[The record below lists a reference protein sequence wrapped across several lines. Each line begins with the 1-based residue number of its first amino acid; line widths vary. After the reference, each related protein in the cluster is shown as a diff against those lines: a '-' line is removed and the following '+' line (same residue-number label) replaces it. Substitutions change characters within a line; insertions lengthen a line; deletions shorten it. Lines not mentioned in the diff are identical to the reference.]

1 MIGNEC
7 MLGQVASFM
16 EALALSYDEVV
27 HKIPYRNLLV
37 MQKDK
42 IHPCTGVK
50 ITKTSGKEM
59 AARRRQNKRESDK

>member
-7 MLGQVASFM
+7 MLGQIASFM
-16 EALALSYDEVV
+16 EALNLTYDEVV

-50 ITKTSGKEM
+50 ISKSSGKDM
-59 AARRRQNKRESDK
+59 ASRRRQNRRNN

>member
-7 MLGQVASFM
+7 LLGQIASFM
-16 EALALSYDEVV
+16 EALCLSYDEVV

-42 IHPCTGVK
+42 IHPCYGTK
-50 ITKTSGKEM
+50 ITKTTGKDM
-59 AARRRQNKRESDK
+59 AARRGQRTD

>member
-7 MLGQVASFM
+7 MLGQIASFM
-16 EALALSYDEVV
+16 EALCLSYDEVV

-50 ITKTSGKEM
+50 ITHTSGKDM
-59 AARRRQNKRESDK
+59 ASRRRQNKRSD

>member
-7 MLGQVASFM
+7 MLGQIASFM
-16 EALALSYDEVV
+16 EALGLTYDEVV

-42 IHPCTGVK
+42 IHPCTGAIVS
-50 ITKTSGKEM
+50 KTTGRDM
-59 AARRRQNKRESDK
+59 DARRRQNK

>member
-7 MLGQVASFM
+7 MLGQIASFM
-16 EALALSYDEVV
+16 EALGLTYDEVV

-37 MQKDK
+37 MQRDK

-50 ITKTSGKEM
+50 INKTSGKEM
-59 AARRRQNKRESDK
+59 AERRRRNKKKSDQ